1 MSDLTSVIGYNLAR
15 IRKKKGL
22 SLDKLAESS
31 GVSKA
36 MIGQIERGES
46 NPTVNT
52 LWRIATGLHVSFSEL
67 LTEEKSAVELVRFSE
82 LHAFSDSDGITVYP
96 LFAFDQDK
104 RIEIFTITLAP
115 NCCHLSDPHDEG
127 SEEYLIIS
135 EGTLELVV
143 GAENYK
149 LGPGDAVRY
158 RADKP
163 HIYRNDTDEVVRFHN
178 IIYYP

>member
-1 MSDLTSVIGYNLAR
+1 MNDLTSVIGRNLSR
-15 IRKKKGL
+15 LRKQKGL

-36 MIGQIERGES
+36 MLGQIERGES

-67 LTEEKSAVELVRFSE
+67 LTEEKGSVELIRFGE
-82 LHAFSDSDGITVYP
+82 IRPFTDSDGMTVYP
-96 LFAFDQDK
+96 VFAFDQTK
-104 RIEIFTITLAP
+104 RFEILTVTLPAHC
-115 NCCHLSDPHDEG
+115 NHVSDPHDEG
-127 SEEYLIIS
+127 AEEYLIIS
-135 EGTLELVV
+135 AGTLDLVV
-143 GAENYK
+143 GSDNFR
-149 LGPGDAVRY
+149 LGPGDSIRY

-163 HIYRNDTDEVVRFHN
+163 HIYRNSTEETVKFQN